1 MRNRKWGESR
11 WAEGGWRREGEGRGE
26 ELACDAAQCSVTEAV
41 MSPMQHAA
49 KVILH

>member
-1 MRNRKWGESR
+1 MGRMEEGRGRME
-11 WAEGGWRREGEGRGE
+11 EGGRGEGRGE